1 MTDDVLDQF
10 VREDRLTSVDSP
22 FSLHDVGERGVSVH
36 WDEAVAIVEELCEVA
51 IAASGDAAPVPALED
66 VLIGSDGSV
75 TLRRT
80 KGDKNPSAAG
90 RVLHTLLGNGDV
102 PMPLRLFVTQ
112 SIVQGTHSS
121 LREFARG
128 LGYFGK
134 SSRQRLIQDV
144 YARCAQAGPRAANA
158 PPVQPPPPLPKSE
171 SELAQKTGVA
181 PEGSTR
187 RRVMRLALAAAV
199 LGLAISAVAIWR
211 SGRSGQ
217 DVQASAE
224 RVLSEAAAVLADL
237 GKQVRDTISPTAA
250 PAPSVAEPG
259 ANSGSTGRRR
269 RASSASV
276 AGRLPEPAPLL
287 SRRVSMPKSRGA
299 LQLAMTMPNAVAS
312 APAAVYEQPKDLAP
326 ESSPVYSSA
335 DSSVDPP
342 VLSFPQLIPQVVGPG
357 ASSSILNRMVVI
369 VSAEGT
375 VERVQLVEG
384 PARMPDMMMLSG
396 VKTWR
401 FTPAF
406 KDGEPVR
413 YRTVISWAALP

>member
-1 MTDDVLDQF
+1 M
-10 VREDRLTSVDSP
+10 
-22 FSLHDVGERGVSVH
+22 SVH

-80 KGDKNPSAAG
+80 KGDKSPSAAG

-144 YARCAQAGPRAANA
+144 YARCAQAGQRAANA
-158 PPVQPPPPLPKSE
+158 PPVQLPPPLPKSE
-171 SELAQKTGVA
+171 SELARKTGA
-181 PEGSTR
+181 PRGIDTQACDATGTGR
-187 RRVMRLALAAAV
+187 RRYLASPSV
-199 LGLAISAVAIWR
+199 PYAIWR

-217 DVQASAE
+217 DVQGSAE

-276 AGRLPEPAPLL
+276 ADRLPEPAPLR
-287 SRRVSMPKSRGA
+287 SRRVSMPKSGGA

>member
-1 MTDDVLDQF
+1 
-10 VREDRLTSVDSP
+10 
-22 FSLHDVGERGVSVH
+22 
-36 WDEAVAIVEELCEVA
+36 
-51 IAASGDAAPVPALED
+51 
-66 VLIGSDGSV
+66 
-75 TLRRT
+75 
-80 KGDKNPSAAG
+80 
-90 RVLHTLLGNGDV
+90 
-102 PMPLRLFVTQ
+102 
-112 SIVQGTHSS
+112 
-121 LREFARG
+121 
-128 LGYFGK
+128 
-134 SSRQRLIQDV
+134 
-144 YARCAQAGPRAANA
+144 
-158 PPVQPPPPLPKSE
+158 
-171 SELAQKTGVA
+171 
-181 PEGSTR
+181 
-187 RRVMRLALAAAV
+187 MRLALAAAV
-199 LGLAISAVAIWR
+199 LGLAISAAWIWR

-217 DVQASAE
+217 DVQGSAE

-276 AGRLPEPAPLL
+276 ADRLPEPAPLR
-287 SRRVSMPKSRGA
+287 SRRVSMPKSGGA

>member
-1 MTDDVLDQF
+1 MTDDQLDQF
-10 VREDRLTSVDSP
+10 AREDRITSVDSP

-121 LREFARG
+121 LRGFARG

-134 SSRQRLIQDV
+134 SSRQQLIQDV
-144 YARCAQAGPRAANA
+144 YTRCAQAGLRAANA
-158 PPVQPPPPLPKSE
+158 PPVQSPPPLPKSE
-171 SELAQKTGVA
+171 SELAKKPAA
-181 PEGSTR
+181 PPASTR

-199 LGLAISAVAIWR
+199 LGLAISAVSIWR

-217 DVQASAE
+217 DVQGSAE

-250 PAPSVAEPG
+250 PVPSVAEPG

-269 RASSASV
+269 RASASV
-276 AGRLPEPAPLL
+276 ADREPAPLRG
-287 SRRVSMPKSRGA
+287 RRVSMPKSGGA
-299 LQLAMTMPNAVAS
+299 LQLAMTIPSVVAS
-312 APAAVYEQPKDLAP
+312 APAAVYQQPKDLAP
-326 ESSPVYSSA
+326 ESTPVYSSA

-384 PARMPDMMMLSG
+384 PARLPDMMMLSG

>member
-1 MTDDVLDQF
+1 MTDEQLDQF
-10 VREDRLTSVDSP
+10 AREDRMTSVDSP

-144 YARCAQAGPRAANA
+144 YARCAQAGQRAANA

-171 SELAQKTGVA
+171 SELAKKPAA
-181 PEGSTR
+181 PHASTR

-199 LGLAISAVAIWR
+199 LGLVISAAWIWR

-217 DVQASAE
+217 DVQGSAE

-276 AGRLPEPAPLL
+276 ADRLPEPAPLR
-287 SRRVSMPKSRGA
+287 SRRLSMPKSGGA

-326 ESSPVYSSA
+326 ESSPVYSSV

>member
-1 MTDDVLDQF
+1 MTDDQLGQF
-10 VREDRLTSVDSP
+10 AREDRITSVDSP

-66 VLIGSDGSV
+66 VLIASDGRV

-80 KGDKNPSAAG
+80 KGDTNPSAAG

-134 SSRQRLIQDV
+134 SSRQQLIQDV
-144 YARCAQAGPRAANA
+144 YARCAQAGQRAANA
-158 PPVQPPPPLPKSE
+158 PPVQPPPPLPKNE
-171 SELAQKTGVA
+171 SDLAQKRGA
-181 PEGSTR
+181 PHVSTR
-187 RRVMRLALAAAV
+187 RRVMRLALAAAA
-199 LGLAISAVAIWR
+199 LGLAISAVWIWR

-217 DVQASAE
+217 DVQGSAE
-224 RVLSEAAAVLADL
+224 RVLSEAAVVLADL

-259 ANSGSTGRRR
+259 ADSGSTGRRR

-276 AGRLPEPAPLL
+276 ADRLPEPAPLR

-312 APAAVYEQPKDLAP
+312 APAAVYEQPTEPVP
-326 ESSPVYSSA
+326 ESAPVYSSA

-357 ASSSILNRMVVI
+357 AASSILNRMVVI

>member
-1 MTDDVLDQF
+1 MTDEQLDQF
-10 VREDRLTSVDSP
+10 AREDRMTTSVDSP

-51 IAASGDAAPVPALED
+51 SAASGDAAPVPALED

-134 SSRQRLIQDV
+134 PSRQQLIQDV

-171 SELAQKTGVA
+171 SELARKTGV
-181 PEGSTR
+181 PKGSTR
-187 RRVMRLALAAAV
+187 RRVMGLTLVAATV
-199 LGLAISAVAIWR
+199 GLAVGAAWTWR
-211 SGRSGQ
+211 SGRFDQNARG
-217 DVQASAE
+217 SAE
-224 RVLSEAAAVLADL
+224 RLISEAAAVLADL

-250 PAPSVAEPG
+250 PAPSVAEPE
-259 ANSGSTGRRR
+259 ANSGSTRSRR

-276 AGRLPEPAPLL
+276 AGRLREPAPLL
-287 SRRVSMPKSRGA
+287 SRRVSMP
-299 LQLAMTMPNAVAS
+299 
-312 APAAVYEQPKDLAP
+312 
-326 ESSPVYSSA
+326 
-335 DSSVDPP
+335 
-342 VLSFPQLIPQVVGPG
+342 
-357 ASSSILNRMVVI
+357 
-369 VSAEGT
+369 
-375 VERVQLVEG
+375 
-384 PARMPDMMMLSG
+384 
-396 VKTWR
+396 
-401 FTPAF
+401 
-406 KDGEPVR
+406 
-413 YRTVISWAALP
+413 

>member
-1 MTDDVLDQF
+1 MTDDQLDQF
-10 VREDRLTSVDSP
+10 AREDRMTSVDSP

-144 YARCAQAGPRAANA
+144 YARCAQAGQRAANA

-171 SELAQKTGVA
+171 SELAQKTGA
-181 PEGSTR
+181 PKGSTR
-187 RRVMRLALAAAV
+187 RRVMRLTLVAATV
-199 LGLAISAVAIWR
+199 GLAVGAAWIWR
-211 SGRSGQ
+211 SGRFDQNARG
-217 DVQASAE
+217 SAE

-237 GKQVRDTISPTAA
+237 GKQVRDTISP
-250 PAPSVAEPG
+250 
-259 ANSGSTGRRR
+259 
-269 RASSASV
+269 
-276 AGRLPEPAPLL
+276 
-287 SRRVSMPKSRGA
+287 SRGA
-299 LQLAMTMPNAVAS
+299 GPIRRRTRSQQCEHRAEKTRVFGFRRRPLTRTRPTPQSTGVDAEVARCFAARHDHPNAVAS

>member
-1 MTDDVLDQF
+1 MTDDQLGQF
-10 VREDRLTSVDSP
+10 AREDRITSVDSP

-66 VLIGSDGSV
+66 VLIGSAGSV

-90 RVLHTLLGNGDV
+90 RLLHTLLGNGDV

-134 SSRQRLIQDV
+134 SSRQQLIQDV
-144 YARCAQAGPRAANA
+144 YARCAQAGQRAANA
-158 PPVQPPPPLPKSE
+158 PPVQSPPPLPKSE
-171 SELAQKTGVA
+171 SQLAKKPAA
-181 PEGSTR
+181 PHASTR

-199 LGLAISAVAIWR
+199 LGLVISAAWIWR

-217 DVQASAE
+217 DVQGSAE

-250 PAPSVAEPG
+250 PAPSVAEQE

-276 AGRLPEPAPLL
+276 ADRLPEPAPLR
-287 SRRVSMPKSRGA
+287 SRRLSMPKSGGA

-326 ESSPVYSSA
+326 ESSPVYSSV

-357 ASSSILNRMVVI
+357 ASSSVLNRMVVI

-413 YRTVISWAALP
+413 YRTVITWAALP

>member
-1 MTDDVLDQF
+1 MTDDLLDQF
-10 VREDRLTSVDSP
+10 AREDRMTSVDSP

-144 YARCAQAGPRAANA
+144 YARCAQAGQRAANA

-171 SELAQKTGVA
+171 SELARKTGA
-181 PEGSTR
+181 PKGSTR
-187 RRVMRLALAAAV
+187 RRVMRLTLVAATV
-199 LGLAISAVAIWR
+199 GLAVGAAWIWR
-211 SGRSGQ
+211 SGRFDQNARG
-217 DVQASAE
+217 SAE

-276 AGRLPEPAPLL
+276 ADRLPEPAPLR
-287 SRRVSMPKSRGA
+287 SRRVSMPKSGGA
-299 LQLAMTMPNAVAS
+299 LQLAMTIPNAVAS

>member
-1 MTDDVLDQF
+1 MTDEQLDQF
-10 VREDRLTSVDSP
+10 AREDRMTSVDSP
-22 FSLHDVGERGVSVH
+22 FSLHDVGERGVTVH

-51 IAASGDAAPVPALED
+51 IAASGDTAPVPALED
-66 VLIGSDGSV
+66 ALISSDGSV

-90 RVLHTLLGNGDV
+90 RVLHTLLGTGDV

-134 SSRQRLIQDV
+134 PSRQQLIEDV
-144 YARCAQAGPRAANA
+144 HARCAQAGPRPANA

-171 SELAQKTGVA
+171 SELARKSDV
-181 PEGSTR
+181 PKGSTR
-187 RRVMRLALAAAV
+187 RRAMRLTLVAATVGLAVGAAWTWRSGRFDQNTRGSAERMISDAAAV
-199 LGLAISAVAIWR
+199 LV
-211 SGRSGQ
+211 
-217 DVQASAE
+217 
-224 RVLSEAAAVLADL
+224 DL

-250 PAPSVAEPG
+250 PAPSVAEPA

-287 SRRVSMPKSRGA
+287 SRRVSMPKPRGA
-299 LQLAMTMPNAVAS
+299 LQFAMTMPNAVVS
-312 APAAVYEQPKDLAP
+312 APAAVYEEPKDLAP
-326 ESSPVYSSA
+326 ESTPVYSSA

-357 ASSSILNRMVVI
+357 VSSSILNRMVVI

>member
-1 MTDDVLDQF
+1 M
-10 VREDRLTSVDSP
+10 TSVDSP

-134 SSRQRLIQDV
+134 PSRQQLIQDV
-144 YARCAQAGPRAANA
+144 YARCAQAGQRAANA

-171 SELAQKTGVA
+171 SELAEDRRPQGIDTQACDA
-181 PEGSTR
+181 PDTCRGNGWPRGRCRMDLEEWTF
-187 RRVMRLALAAAV
+187 
-199 LGLAISAVAIWR
+199 R
-211 SGRSGQ
+211 SECRG
-217 DVQASAE
+217 SAE
-224 RVLSEAAAVLADL
+224 RMISEAAAVLADL

-250 PAPSVAEPG
+250 PAPSVAERRSQQWEHRAEKTRVFGFRRRPLTRTRPTPQ
-259 ANSGSTGRRR
+259 STGVDAEVGRCFAARHDHSERRGLG
-269 RASSASV
+269 A
-276 AGRLPEPAPLL
+276 
-287 SRRVSMPKSRGA
+287 SRGIRTA
-299 LQLAMTMPNAVAS
+299 QGPRAR
-312 APAAVYEQPKDLAP
+312 
-326 ESSPVYSSA
+326 
-335 DSSVDPP
+335 
-342 VLSFPQLIPQVVGPG
+342 VG
-357 ASSSILNRMVVI
+357 SRVF
-369 VSAEGT
+369 
-375 VERVQLVEG
+375 ER
-384 PARMPDMMMLSG
+384 R
-396 VKTWR
+396 
-401 FTPAF
+401 
-406 KDGEPVR
+406 
-413 YRTVISWAALP
+413 

>member
-1 MTDDVLDQF
+1 MTDDQLNQLF
-10 VREDRLTSVDSP
+10 AREDRMTSGGSP

-144 YARCAQAGPRAANA
+144 YARCAQSGQRAANA
-158 PPVQPPPPLPKSE
+158 PAVQPPPPLPKSDRAE
-171 SELAQKTGVA
+171 ERGA
-181 PEGSTR
+181 PHVSTR

-199 LGLAISAVAIWR
+199 LGLAISAVSIWR

-217 DVQASAE
+217 DVQGSAE
-224 RVLSEAAAVLADL
+224 RVLSEAAAVLTDL

-259 ANSGSTGRRR
+259 ANSGSPGRRK

-276 AGRLPEPAPLL
+276 ADRLPEPAPLR
-287 SRRVSMPKSRGA
+287 SRRVSMPKSGGA
-299 LQLAMTMPNAVAS
+299 LQLAMTIPNAVAS
-312 APAAVYEQPKDLAP
+312 APAAVYEQPKDLGA
-326 ESSPVYSSA
+326 SPVYSIA

-357 ASSSILNRMVVI
+357 ASSSVLNRMVVV

>member
-1 MTDDVLDQF
+1 MTDDQLGQF
-10 VREDRLTSVDSP
+10 AREDRITSVDSP

-134 SSRQRLIQDV
+134 SSRQQLIQDV
-144 YARCAQAGPRAANA
+144 YARCAQAGQRSANA
-158 PPVQPPPPLPKSE
+158 PPVQLPPPLPKSE
-171 SELAQKTGVA
+171 SELAKKPAA
-181 PEGSTR
+181 PHASTR
-187 RRVMRLALAAAV
+187 RRVMRLALAAAA
-199 LGLAISAVAIWR
+199 LGLAISALWIWR

-217 DVQASAE
+217 DVQGSAE

-276 AGRLPEPAPLL
+276 ADRLPEPAPLL

>member
-1 MTDDVLDQF
+1 MTDDQLGQF
-10 VREDRLTSVDSP
+10 AREDRITSVDSP

-66 VLIGSDGSV
+66 VLLGSDGSV

-134 SSRQRLIQDV
+134 SSRQQLIQDV

-158 PPVQPPPPLPKSE
+158 PPLQPPPPLPTSE
-171 SELAQKTGVA
+171 SELARKSDV
-181 PEGSTR
+181 PKGSTR
-187 RRVMRLALAAAV
+187 RRAMRLILVAATVGLAVGAAWTWRSGRLDQNARGSAERMISDAAAV
-199 LGLAISAVAIWR
+199 LV
-211 SGRSGQ
+211 
-217 DVQASAE
+217 
-224 RVLSEAAAVLADL
+224 DL

-259 ANSGSTGRRR
+259 ANSGSTGQRR

-276 AGRLPEPAPLL
+276 ADRLPEPAPLR

-326 ESSPVYSSA
+326 ESSPVYSSV

-357 ASSSILNRMVVI
+357 ASSSTLNRMVVI

>member
-1 MTDDVLDQF
+1 MTDDQLDQF
-10 VREDRLTSVDSP
+10 AREDRMTSVDSP

-144 YARCAQAGPRAANA
+144 YARCAQAGQRAANA

-171 SELAQKTGVA
+171 SELARKTGV
-181 PEGSTR
+181 PKGSTR
-187 RRVMRLALAAAV
+187 RRVMRLTLVAATV
-199 LGLAISAVAIWR
+199 GLAVGAAWTWR
-211 SGRSGQ
+211 SGRFDQNARG
-217 DVQASAE
+217 SAE
-224 RVLSEAAAVLADL
+224 RMISDAAAVLADL

-250 PAPSVAEPG
+250 PAPSVAEAG

>member
-1 MTDDVLDQF
+1 MTDDQLGQF
-10 VREDRLTSVDSP
+10 AREDRITGVDSP
-22 FSLHDVGERGVSVH
+22 LSLHDVGERGVSVH

-66 VLIGSDGSV
+66 VLIRRDGSV

-80 KGDKNPSAAG
+80 TGDKNPSAAG
-90 RVLHTLLGNGDV
+90 RVLHALLGNSDV

-121 LREFARG
+121 FREFARG

-134 SSRQRLIQDV
+134 SSRQQLIQDV
-144 YARCAQAGPRAANA
+144 YTRCAQAGQRAANA
-158 PPVQPPPPLPKSE
+158 PPVQSPPPLPKSE
-171 SELAQKTGVA
+171 SELAKKPAVPHA
-181 PEGSTR
+181 STR

-199 LGLAISAVAIWR
+199 LGLVISAAWIWT

-217 DVQASAE
+217 DIQGSAE
-224 RVLSEAAAVLADL
+224 RVLSEAAVVLADL

-250 PAPSVAEPG
+250 PAPSITEPE
-259 ANSGSTGRRR
+259 ANSGSTRRRR

-276 AGRLPEPAPLL
+276 ADRSPEPAPLL
-287 SRRVSMPKSRGA
+287 SRRLSMPKSRGA

-312 APAAVYEQPKDLAP
+312 APAAVYAQPKDLAP
-326 ESSPVYSSA
+326 ESSPVYSSV

-342 VLSFPQLIPQVVGPG
+342 VLSFPQLIPQVAGPG
-357 ASSSILNRMVVI
+357 ASSSVLNRMVVI

-384 PARMPDMMMLSG
+384 PARMPDMMLLSG

>member
-1 MTDDVLDQF
+1 MTEDQLGQF
-10 VREDRLTSVDSP
+10 AREDRITSVDSP

-51 IAASGDAAPVPALED
+51 IATSGDAAPVPALED
-66 VLIGSDGSV
+66 VLIDGDGRI

-144 YARCAQAGPRAANA
+144 YARCAQAGQRAANA
-158 PPVQPPPPLPKSE
+158 PPVQSPPPLPKSE
-171 SELAQKTGVA
+171 SELAKKPAA
-181 PEGSTR
+181 PPASTR
-187 RRVMRLALAAAV
+187 RRLMRLALAAAV
-199 LGLAISAVAIWR
+199 LGLAISAAWIWR

-217 DVQASAE
+217 DVQGSAE

-276 AGRLPEPAPLL
+276 ADRLPEPAPLR
-287 SRRVSMPKSRGA
+287 SRRVSMPKSGGA
-299 LQLAMTMPNAVAS
+299 LQLAMTTPNAVAS
-312 APAAVYEQPKDLAP
+312 APAAVYERPKDLAP

>member
-1 MTDDVLDQF
+1 MTDSQLEQF
-10 VREDRLTSVDSP
+10 TREDRITSVDSP
-22 FSLHDVGERGVSVH
+22 FSLHEVGERGVSVH

-51 IAASGDAAPVPALED
+51 IATSGDAAPVPALED
-66 VLIGSDGSV
+66 VLIGRDGSV

-144 YARCAQAGPRAANA
+144 YARCAQAGQRAANA
-158 PPVQPPPPLPKSE
+158 PLVQPPPPLPKSE
-171 SELAQKTGVA
+171 SDPAQKRGA
-181 PEGSTR
+181 PHASTR
-187 RRVMRLALAAAV
+187 RRVMRLALAAAA
-199 LGLAISAVAIWR
+199 LGLAIGAAWIWK

-217 DVQASAE
+217 DVQGSAE
-224 RVLSEAAAVLADL
+224 RVLSEAAAVLVDL
-237 GKQVRDTISPTAA
+237 GKQVRDTLSPTAA
-250 PAPSVAEPG
+250 APPPPAEASAD
-259 ANSGSTGRRR
+259 SGSTRPRKGG
-269 RASSASV
+269 ASASV
-276 AGRLPEPAPLL
+276 SGRLREPAPLL
-287 SRRVSMPKSRGA
+287 SRRVSMPRSGGA
-299 LQLAMTMPNAVAS
+299 LQLAMTIPNAVAS

-342 VLSFPQLIPQVVGPG
+342 VLSFPQLIPAAAGPS
-357 ASSSILNRMVVI
+357 APSSILNRMVVI

>member
-1 MTDDVLDQF
+1 MTDDLLDQF
-10 VREDRLTSVDSP
+10 TREDRMTSVDSP

-36 WDEAVAIVEELCEVA
+36 WDEAVAIVEELCVVA

-66 VLIGSDGSV
+66 VLIGRDGSV

-134 SSRQRLIQDV
+134 SSRQQLIQDV
-144 YARCAQAGPRAANA
+144 YTRCAQAGQRAANA

-171 SELAQKTGVA
+171 SELAKKPAATHA
-181 PEGSTR
+181 STR

-199 LGLAISAVAIWR
+199 LGLVISAAWIWR

-217 DVQASAE
+217 DVQGSAE

-237 GKQVRDTISPTAA
+237 GKQVRNTISPTAA
-250 PAPSVAEPG
+250 PAPSVAEPET
-259 ANSGSTGRRR
+259 NSGSTGRRR

-276 AGRLPEPAPLL
+276 ADRLPEPAPLR

-326 ESSPVYSSA
+326 ESSPVYSSV

-357 ASSSILNRMVVI
+357 ASSSTLNRMVVI

>member
-1 MTDDVLDQF
+1 MTFDQLEQF
-10 VREDRLTSVDSP
+10 AREDRITGADAL
-22 FSLHDVGERGVSVH
+22 FSLHDVSERGVSVH
-36 WDEAVAIVEELCEVA
+36 WDEAVAIVEELCDVA
-51 IAASGDAAPVPALED
+51 IAASGDEAPVPALED
-66 VLIGSDGSV
+66 TLIGSDGRI

-128 LGYFGK
+128 LAYFGK
-134 SSRQRLIQDV
+134 PSRQRLIQEV
-144 YARCAQAGPRAANA
+144 YSRCAQAGQRAADA
-158 PPVQPPPPLPKSE
+158 PPVQPPPPLPKNE
-171 SELAQKTGVA
+171 TEPAQKPGA
-181 PEGSTR
+181 LHRSTR
-187 RRVMRLALAAAV
+187 RRVMRLALAAAA
-199 LGLAISAVAIWR
+199 LGLAVSAAWIWKI
-211 SGRSGQ
+211 GRSGQ
-217 DVQASAE
+217 DVQGSAE
-224 RVLSEAAAVLADL
+224 RMLSEATAVLVDL
-237 GKQVRDTISPTAA
+237 GKQVRDTLSPTTA
-250 PAPSVAEPG
+250 PAPSVAESS
-259 ANSGSTGRRR
+259 ANSGTTRRRR
-269 RASSASV
+269 RASSAPV
-276 AGRLPEPAPLL
+276 GDGLPERAPLL
-287 SRRVSMPKSRGA
+287 SRRVSMPKSGGA
-299 LQLAMTMPNAVAS
+299 MQLAMTIPNAVAS
-312 APAAVYEQPKDLAP
+312 APATVYEQPEELAP
-326 ESSPVYSSA
+326 ESPVYSSA

-342 VLSFPQLIPQVVGPG
+342 VLSFPQLIAPVAGPDV
-357 ASSSILNRMVVI
+357 SSSILNRMVVI

>member
-1 MTDDVLDQF
+1 MTFDQLQQF
-10 VREDRLTSVDSP
+10 VREDRTSNVDSL
-22 FSLHDVGERGVSVH
+22 FSLHDVSERGVSVH
-36 WDEAVAIVEELCEVA
+36 WDEAVAIVEELCDVA
-51 IAASGDAAPVPALED
+51 IAASGDEALVPAPED
-66 VLIGSDGSV
+66 MLIGSDGRI

-80 KGDKNPSAAG
+80 KGDSNPSAAG

-128 LGYFGK
+128 LAYFGK
-134 SSRQRLIQDV
+134 PSRQRLIQDV
-144 YARCAQAGPRAANA
+144 HARCAQAGQRAAGA

-171 SELAQKTGVA
+171 SQPARKPGA
-181 PEGSTR
+181 PHQSTR
-187 RRVMRLALAAAV
+187 RRVMRLALGAAA
-199 LGLAISAVAIWR
+199 LGLAISAAWIWR

-224 RVLSEAAAVLADL
+224 RMLSEATAVLVDL
-237 GKQVRDTISPTAA
+237 GKEVRDTLSPTAA
-250 PAPSVAEPG
+250 PAPSLAESS
-259 ANSGSTGRRR
+259 ANSGTARRR
-269 RASSASV
+269 RRESSASV
-276 AGRLPEPAPLL
+276 AGSPEPAPLR
-287 SRRVSMPKSRGA
+287 SRQVSISKSGGA
-299 LQLAMTMPNAVAS
+299 LQLAMTVPNAVAS
-312 APAAVYEQPKDLAP
+312 APAAGYEQPKELAP

-342 VLSFPQLIPQVVGPG
+342 VLSFPQLITPVGGPG
-357 ASSSILNRMVVI
+357 ASSSVLNRMVVV

>member
-1 MTDDVLDQF
+1 MTDDQLNQLF
-10 VREDRLTSVDSP
+10 AREDRMTSGGSP

-51 IAASGDAAPVPALED
+51 IAASGDAAPVPAPED

-75 TLRRT
+75 MLRRT

-144 YARCAQAGPRAANA
+144 YARCAQSGQRAANA
-158 PPVQPPPPLPKSE
+158 PAVQPPPPLPKSE
-171 SELAQKTGVA
+171 SDRAEERGA
-181 PEGSTR
+181 PHASTR

-199 LGLAISAVAIWR
+199 LGLAISAVSIWR

-217 DVQASAE
+217 DVQGSAE
-224 RVLSEAAAVLADL
+224 RVLSEAAAVLTDL
-237 GKQVRDTISPTAA
+237 GKQVRDTINPTAA

-259 ANSGSTGRRR
+259 ANSGSPGRRK

-276 AGRLPEPAPLL
+276 ADRLPEPAPLR
-287 SRRVSMPKSRGA
+287 SRRVSMPKSGGA
-299 LQLAMTMPNAVAS
+299 LQLAMTIPNAVAS
-312 APAAVYEQPKDLAP
+312 APAAVYEQPKDLGA
-326 ESSPVYSSA
+326 SPVYSIA

-357 ASSSILNRMVVI
+357 ASSSVLNRMVVV

>member
-1 MTDDVLDQF
+1 MDQF
-10 VREDRLTSVDSP
+10 AREDRITSGDSP
-22 FSLHDVGERGVSVH
+22 LSLHEVGERGVSVH

-51 IAASGDAAPVPALED
+51 IATSGDAASVPAPED
-66 VLIGSDGSV
+66 VLIGSDGRI

-80 KGDKNPSAAG
+80 KGDRNPSAAG

-112 SIVQGTHSS
+112 SIAQGTHSS

-128 LGYFGK
+128 LAYFGK
-134 SSRQRLIQDV
+134 LSRQRLIQDV
-144 YARCAQAGPRAANA
+144 YTRCSRAGQRAADA
-158 PPVQPPPPLPKSE
+158 PPVQSPPPLPKSE
-171 SELAQKTGVA
+171 SELAKKPAA
-181 PEGSTR
+181 PHASTR
-187 RRVMRLALAAAV
+187 RRVMRLALAVAV
-199 LGLAISAVAIWR
+199 LGLVISAVWIWR
-211 SGRSGQ
+211 SGRSGEDLQ
-217 DVQASAE
+217 GSAE

-237 GKQVRDTISPTAA
+237 GKQVRDTISPIAA

-259 ANSGSTGRRR
+259 ANGGSTGRRR

-276 AGRLPEPAPLL
+276 ADRLPEPAPLL
-287 SRRVSMPKSRGA
+287 SRRVSMPKSSGA
-299 LQLAMTMPNAVAS
+299 LPLAMTIPNAVAP
-312 APAAVYEQPKDLAP
+312 APDAVYEHATERAP
-326 ESSPVYSSA
+326 EPAPVYSSA

-342 VLSFPQLIPQVVGPG
+342 VLSFPQLIPQAVGPG